1 MVSLTLAL
9 LLSHQTTL
17 NDPLLDE
24 PNLSFLLRFL
34 SHDTS
39 LELLVS
45 CPNKKS
51 TLLPIQV
58 LQRRFLKTKASYDGH
73 TLDSVLLFSHSVVSD
88 SLGPHVLQHAR
99 LPCPSPS
106 PRDCSDSCPST
117 QWCIQPSHPL
127 SSPFPLAPNP
137 SQHQSLF
144 QWVNSSHEV
153 AKVLELWQIEAGER

>member
-39 LELLVS
+39 LELLGS

-106 PRDCSDSCPST
+106 PRDCSNSCPLSLSCHPT
-117 QWCIQPSHPL
+117 LILHHPL
-127 SSPFPLAPNP
+127 LLCLQFFPVSGSFLM
-137 SQHQSLF
+137 SWLF
-144 QWVNSSHEV
+144 T
-153 AKVLELWQIEAGER
+153 